1 MPDMRRHP
9 NVAPIGAP
17 FLALILVVML
27 GNSGLACACALA
39 ALDAPAEAHHGMSGD
54 HGVAGFGDE
63 HDCSSSC
70 NSHAV
75 TASGSKASDASDQRS
90 EKPLPAVH
98 HHTASQ
104 SLVPGLPTQWQYE
117 KHRPALP
124 LSTPVSRSDTLLD

>member
-1 MPDMRRHP
+1 MRHRP
-9 NVAPIGAP
+9 TVAPIGAP
-17 FLALILVVML
+17 FLALILVAML

-39 ALDAPAEAHHGMSGD
+39 SLDAPAEAHHGMSGD
-54 HGVAGFGDE
+54 HAVTGSGDE
-63 HDCSSSC
+63 LDCSSSC
-70 NSHAV
+70 NGHAV
-75 TASGSKASDASDQRS
+75 TAPGSKASDASDQRS
-90 EKPLPAVH
+90 EKPLPPAVH